1 MFARDLDDCPESRIA
16 LELFKL
22 RGFVRFSVDL
32 KDLRIAPAVLHSIP
46 RRAVFEHISNMSKLI
61 MYLVEV
67 RFNRFASERRDI
79 ILLRLSVSLAGS
91 LHLAGLRT
99 ALYFNH
105 LTARRLGGKR
115 VLRSFG
121 GPLSELQICEAPWK
135 GYDEC

>member
-67 RFNRFASERRDI
+67 RFNRFASERRDMDFRHPQVHFI
-79 ILLRLSVSLAGS
+79 SSDCAPCYMLTTLPREGSEGNERSV
-91 LHLAGLRT
+91 R
-99 ALYFNH
+99 
-105 LTARRLGGKR
+105 LTAIPRLGGS
-115 VLRSFG
+115 VV
-121 GPLSELQICEAPWK
+121 
-135 GYDEC
+135 